1 MASRNRRH
9 SVLLLASALAFG
21 VVVAGVSAKNM
32 KAHACMEGNDTV
44 KSTAF
49 LSVYCGPASAVVT
62 TKGTSKKPLRAGTCV
77 TGLRGAGSF
86 DLYLGT
92 DKSGGGP
99 WPRTLH
105 LFKPGHGQAGCDDGR
120 RIRNLGRAQRREDRP
135 VGQRWLVLGY
145 RPLPIEGKDHRP
157 AFGDQGDILVRPL
170 TRARRIVT
178 QFTQSGKDT
187 T

>member
-1 MASRNRRH
+1 MAPRNRRH

-92 DKSGGGP
+92 DKSGGGR

-105 LFKPGHGQAGCDDGR
+105 LFKPATGKPGVTMEEGFATWAGLSAVKIARSGNGGSFSGTALYRSKGKIIDPRSAIKGTFSCGR
-120 RIRNLGRAQRREDRP
+120 
-135 VGQRWLVLGY
+135 
-145 RPLPIEGKDHRP
+145 
-157 AFGDQGDILVRPL
+157 
-170 TRARRIVT
+170 
-178 QFTQSGKDT
+178 
-187 T
+187 